1 MPRTD
6 AARVI
11 YFDGGCP
18 VCRREIG
25 LYQRLEPLCPVQW
38 VDVSQVSDCG
48 PGLSQAQALRV
59 FHVRRPNGQLLSGAA
74 AFAEMWKCFAG
85 WRWLGWL
92 VSAPVILQV
101 TEVAYRLFLK
111 VRVLWR

>member
-1 MPRTD
+1 
-6 AARVI
+6 
-11 YFDGGCP
+11 
-18 VCRREIG
+18 
-25 LYQRLEPLCPVQW
+25 
-38 VDVSQVSDCG
+38 
-48 PGLSQAQALRV
+48 
-59 FHVRRPNGQLLSGAA
+59 
-74 AFAEMWKCFAG
+74 MWKCFAG